1 MSHVLFQS
9 HSILL
14 QIILGILLLTSCSPT
29 TVQELPETVPLVT
42 TLPTATE
49 LSTEQGPIQAR
60 ISLPRPV
67 RVAFGD
73 GSIWVSDSVET
84 HILRIDAATG
94 KSIGSPIPLGFVP
107 REIAY
112 GEGAVWVC
120 SVDRARLARI
130 DPQTNELVAEVDL
143 RPLQIPDYIYLLL
156 AAGEGGVWLTNQ
168 THIIQID
175 PGMNQIVG
183 ELLPAGEEIITLAL
197 GHGTLWTGSHDDGI
211 ITRVDAKTHQVVAT
225 IEMGFSVHGL
235 AVSEESAWVLDEHG
249 FGVVR
254 IDPQSNQLGERV
266 PIDFVAANL
275 AAGVG
280 SIWVAPAARDGGRA
294 TGNDSIARISEKE
307 KRIVET
313 IHAGDAATSEYYSLY
328 FSDSSLW
335 ILVDTPRPTL
345 LQIHP

>member
-1 MSHVLFQS
+1 MFQIPYRS
-9 HSILL
+9 HSVRL
-14 QIILGILLLTSCSPT
+14 QIILWVVLFASCNPGT
-29 TVQELPETVPLVT
+29 IWELPEAMSTV
-42 TLPTATE
+42 TAQ
-49 LSTEQGPIQAR
+49 STAAEPSPEHNLIQAR

-67 RVAFGD
+67 RVAFGSR
-73 GSIWVSDSVET
+73 SIWVTDSVEPQL
-84 HILRIDAATG
+84 LRIDASTG
-94 KSIGSPIPLGFVP
+94 KTIGEPIALGFVP

-112 GEGAVWVC
+112 GEDAVWVC
-120 SVDRARLARI
+120 STDRTRLARI
-130 DPQTNELVAEVDL
+130 DPRTNEVVAEVDL

-156 AAGEGGVWLTNQ
+156 AAGEGAVWLTNQ
-168 THIIQID
+168 THVIQID
-175 PGMNQIVG
+175 PGTNQIVG

-235 AVSEESAWVLDEHG
+235 AVSEESAWILDEHG
-249 FGVVR
+249 FGVVQ

-275 AAGVG
+275 AAGAG

-307 KRIVET
+307 KRVVET